1 MQWAVPGAPSII
13 GQSSRASSPEQTN
26 NANASIDP
34 EVRRLFV
41 DTRDIMLDN
50 ERPTTLFE
58 KRNKR
63 SLAKGNAT
71 KIKNI
76 IGGEVVSIVHNP
88 VDDRVKYR
96 DSEGN
101 YVDGIDRGKMKKRYE
116 DEWRSRLDNRAAQ
129 IAHLTKIKLAWEAL
143 SPEEKARQMER
154 REANAKLVSLLGAG
168 LQSRSDVFEFDEIPD
183 IYRRTQKWTISL
195 ERPRASST
203 ASSEV
208 RSFASGY
215 SSNVSNETVTDRHNY
230 SIADRSRYS
239 LPSRSSH
246 DDSRNRETSLGKRRP
261 SDRTKDDSWSLDNG
275 FSLDTQTE
283 DNNFQSYE
291 DRDGYR
297 PGKRPSAGPRYGGPP
312 SGPSGTKSPSYND
325 REAHRPGN
333 RPPTG
338 PRYGGPP
345 SGPLGVRNPSYHH
358 RTTSVAS
365 SGQYSGFSIPSQAT
379 GKTSPKG
386 KVSYQSS
393 KATPSVTSK
402 TVTIEDP
409 VLELALL
416 KDLSARKENYDDNDG
431 SIDKFDLIVKLS
443 DKRGRIVQ
451 MTLLGLV
458 EYGSSAVGDRIFS
471 GRVQEIQYFP
481 AERMALVVF
490 LVPQHA
496 EAFVRH
502 VQNLRDHDEH
512 EYRRLQINA
521 EWYKGLEK
529 EAVYPAQTWTLASVV
544 TDDASRVLHIS
555 HVSVNKK
562 VQDFADDMKMAFPD
576 KIVVK
581 VDAPSPLLAYYTYF
595 NVADF
600 TPKATSAVCSG
611 T

>member
-13 GQSSRASSPEQTN
+13 GQSSRASSPGQTN

-129 IAHLTKIKLAWEAL
+129 IAHLTKIKLAWETL

-215 SSNVSNETVTDRHNY
+215 SSNVFNETVTDRHNY
-230 SIADRSRYS
+230 PIADRSRYS

-261 SDRTKDDSWSLDNG
+261 SDRTKDDS
-275 FSLDTQTE
+275 
-283 DNNFQSYE
+283 
-291 DRDGYR
+291 
-297 PGKRPSAGPRYGGPP
+297 
-312 SGPSGTKSPSYND
+312 
-325 REAHRPGN
+325 
-333 RPPTG
+333 
-338 PRYGGPP
+338 
-345 SGPLGVRNPSYHH
+345 
-358 RTTSVAS
+358 
-365 SGQYSGFSIPSQAT
+365 
-379 GKTSPKG
+379 
-386 KVSYQSS
+386 
-393 KATPSVTSK
+393 
-402 TVTIEDP
+402 
-409 VLELALL
+409 
-416 KDLSARKENYDDNDG
+416 
-431 SIDKFDLIVKLS
+431 
-443 DKRGRIVQ
+443 
-451 MTLLGLV
+451 
-458 EYGSSAVGDRIFS
+458 
-471 GRVQEIQYFP
+471 
-481 AERMALVVF
+481 
-490 LVPQHA
+490 
-496 EAFVRH
+496 
-502 VQNLRDHDEH
+502 
-512 EYRRLQINA
+512 
-521 EWYKGLEK
+521 
-529 EAVYPAQTWTLASVV
+529 
-544 TDDASRVLHIS
+544 
-555 HVSVNKK
+555 
-562 VQDFADDMKMAFPD
+562 
-576 KIVVK
+576 
-581 VDAPSPLLAYYTYF
+581 
-595 NVADF
+595 
-600 TPKATSAVCSG
+600 
-611 T
+611 